1 MLTEVVIDSG
11 CATFAE
17 VRKRADVFWDEFE
30 FYLSDLL
37 VGIVLDV
44 ALVTLLAPVAA
55 AGAPAAGKAA
65 MAAQTALAKTKG
77 VAGVSQRLAAWSATL
92 PAAVFERSIPGVR
105 EYSLGLRAQAFLFK
119 GIQVRMPFAAHAR
132 LTRPHAHT
140 HMHTCT
146 HPRVGA
152 HAHTHILT
160 LPLLPLPSRVFFFGA
175 QYGAV
180 GFVCGLAGQSLANAA
195 ILAKRSVLGASAA
208 SVAVPP
214 LFRTGC
220 VWALFMGVSS
230 NTRYQLVFAIEALI
244 EGTALAQ
251 KMPMMANV
259 GTVVVRFA
267 NNIYGG
273 EQFVDLARWA
283 GIQ

>member
-1 MLTEVVIDSG
+1 M
-11 CATFAE
+11 
-17 VRKRADVFWDEFE
+17 
-30 FYLSDLL
+30 
-37 VGIVLDV
+37 
-44 ALVTLLAPVAA
+44 
-55 AGAPAAGKAA
+55 
-65 MAAQTALAKTKG
+65 
-77 VAGVSQRLAAWSATL
+77 
-92 PAAVFERSIPGVR
+92 
-105 EYSLGLRAQAFLFK
+105 
-119 GIQVRMPFAAHAR
+119 
-132 LTRPHAHT
+132 HT
-140 HMHTCT
+140 HMYVLA
-146 HPRVGA
+146 RM
-152 HAHTHILT
+152 LT
-160 LPLLPLPSRVFFFGA
+160 PTFSPFHSFPSLPVFFFFGA

>member
-1 MLTEVVIDSG
+1 M
-11 CATFAE
+11 
-17 VRKRADVFWDEFE
+17 R
-30 FYLSDLL
+30 
-37 VGIVLDV
+37 
-44 ALVTLLAPVAA
+44 
-55 AGAPAAGKAA
+55 
-65 MAAQTALAKTKG
+65 
-77 VAGVSQRLAAWSATL
+77 VS
-92 PAAVFERSIPGVR
+92 
-105 EYSLGLRAQAFLFK
+105 
-119 GIQVRMPFAAHAR
+119 
-132 LTRPHAHT
+132 HAHT
-140 HMHTCT
+140 PTHTCT
-146 HPRVGA
+146 HA
-152 HAHTHILT
+152 HIHVLARMLT
-160 LPLLPLPSRVFFFGA
+160 PTFSPFHSFPSLPVFFFFGA